1 MCVTRE
7 TAGPATG
14 QKCQVSGH
22 RSQSSGPS
30 SQVSGDGSQVTG
42 HKQREMSFFEI
53 KKLVALVHTVDE
65 LELRLFNFVVDS

>member
-1 MCVTRE
+1 MCVTPE
-7 TAGPATG
+7 TAGPETG

-42 HKQREMSFFEI
+42 HKQREMSFFGI
-53 KKLVALVHTVDE
+53 KKLVALVQTVD
-65 LELRLFNFVVDS
+65 